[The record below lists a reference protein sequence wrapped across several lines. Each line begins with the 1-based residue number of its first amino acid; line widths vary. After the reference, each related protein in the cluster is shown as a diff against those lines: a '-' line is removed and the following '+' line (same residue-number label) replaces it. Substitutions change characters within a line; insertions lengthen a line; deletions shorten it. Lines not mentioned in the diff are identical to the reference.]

1 MQNVKTLDDPYA
13 KAMTWDMNALAYT
26 NIVNKN
32 IIIVWRIAPYIMKEA
47 SYY

>member
-13 KAMTWDMNALAYT
+13 KAMTWDMNALAY
-26 NIVNKN
+26 
-32 IIIVWRIAPYIMKEA
+32 IVWRIAPYIMKEA